1 MRLLCTAASTLALV
15 LATPAF
21 AQDSAPQSGDDD
33 YHTDE
38 PIVVTAPF
46 VRSLD
51 ILGNVSVMEGEQ
63 LAQDIRG
70 QIGDSLT
77 SQPGVSA
84 SSFSPG
90 ASRPVLR
97 GFSGE
102 RVSVLVDGLGAIDAS
117 STSADHGVS
126 IDPLTAERIEIL
138 RGPSV
143 LLFSSQAIGGAVNVF
158 DRRIPRGIP
167 EAPFHVDALASYGSA
182 ADDKSIGASVD
193 VALTKQLVFHV
204 DGNYRDSNDVRAGG
218 LIYAEPL
225 RQHLLGLAA
234 DAAADGDADEA
245 ARLTGAANS
254 RGRIPNSQSTS
265 TSAGAGVSYIN
276 DGGMLGVSFG
286 YLESDYGIPPRADL
300 GEEPTISSRQ
310 YRVDLRGEV
319 ELGDGL
325 FEKLRVRGAYGD
337 YAHTEFDDGIPGTTF
352 LNKGIEFRT
361 ELAQN
366 DRGGWRGASGVQY
379 SFRDFAAIGDEAFL
393 PPNETTRLAA
403 FTLQEMEMGPLT
415 LEGALRYEKSNV
427 KASSTGFDRSF
438 DAFSGAGGFS
448 YALADGVKASFSV
461 SHSERAPSAEEL
473 LSDGPHAATQT
484 FERGN
489 PDFDKETSWG
499 GEASLKFNRDGYS
512 LALTGYASWFDG
524 FIYESDT
531 GLIEDDLPLFQ
542 FLQNKA
548 RTYGFEFEGSA
559 PIAQVGGFN
568 IVGDVTA
575 DMTRAKIKGA
585 GLDSNV
591 PRIPPLRVLGGL
603 EAQGERI
610 DARAEVEWTDD
621 QNRIATFETPTK
633 GFTLVNASLTW
644 RPLPETKNLSLTLAA
659 NNIFDVDARRH
670 ASFTKDYVPLAGRDI
685 RLTARASF

>member
-182 ADDKSIGASVD
+182 ADDKSVGASVD

-225 RQHLLGLAA
+225 RQRLIGLAA

-254 RGRIPNSQSTS
+254 RGRIPNSQRTS

-366 DRGGWRGASGVQY
+366 DRGGWRGASGAQY

-403 FTLQEMEMGPLT
+403 FTLQEKEMGPVT

-427 KASSTGFDRSF
+427 KASSIGFDRSF
-438 DAFSGAGGFS
+438 NAFSGAGGFS

-489 PDFDKETSWG
+489 PDFDKEASWG

-548 RTYGFEFEGSA
+548 RTYGFEFEGTA
-559 PIAQVGGFN
+559 PIAQIGGFN

-575 DMTRAKIKGA
+575 DMTRARIKG
-585 GLDSNV
+585 GGDV

-633 GFTLVNASLTW
+633 GFTLVNASITW
-644 RPLPETKNLSLTLAA
+644 RPLPDTKNLSLSLAA

>member
-1 MRLLCTAASTLALV
+1 MRLLATTAFSLGLV
-15 LATPAF
+15 LAAPAF
-21 AQDSAPQSGDDD
+21 AQDSASQTGDDD
-33 YHTDE
+33 YHTDQ
-38 PIVVTAPF
+38 PIIVTAPY

-51 ILGNVSVMEGEQ
+51 ILGNVSVVEGEQ

-90 ASRPVLR
+90 SSRPVLR

-182 ADDKSIGASVD
+182 ADDKSVGASVD

-218 LIYAEPL
+218 AIYAEPL
-225 RQHLLGLAA
+225 RQRLLGLAA

-319 ELGDGL
+319 ELGEGL
-325 FEKLRVRGAYGD
+325 FEKLHLRGAYGD

-352 LNKGIEFRT
+352 QNKGIEFRA

-393 PPNETTRLAA
+393 PSNETTRLAA

-427 KASSTGFDRSF
+427 KVSSVGFDRSF

-448 YALADGVKASFSV
+448 YALADGLKASFSV

-473 LSDGPHAATQT
+473 LSNGPHAATQT

-489 PDFDKETSWG
+489 PDFGKETSWG

-559 PIAQVGGFN
+559 PIVQVAGFN

-585 GLDSNV
+585 GMDGNV

-621 QNRIATFETPTK
+621 QTRIATFETPTK

-644 RPLPETKNLSLTLAA
+644 RPLPETKHLSLTLAA